1 MDRVLIDDLR
11 VLTVIG
17 ALPHER
23 EIAQPLRI
31 DLSIGLDL
39 RNAGRS
45 DELNDTVHYGLVCER
60 VAEMCRDSKDILLE
74 RLAAKIADV
83 VLEFDLVEVVD
94 VTLTKLRPPIAEEVQ
109 STSVVITRSRS
120 EAAAPPL
127 EDHEV
132 IVALGS
138 NLGDREGYL
147 RFAVAELGNVVAMSQ
162 VYETEPIGGPD
173 GQGAYL
179 NMVVKVQTSL
189 DPYAFIRRCQR
200 IEANALRQR
209 IVHWGPRTLDV
220 DMLFYDDVHINSE
233 RLTVPH
239 PRINERRFVLTPLSE
254 VAPERCP
261 EGWEQSLPPSAIHVR
276 GPLVR

>member
-1 MDRVLIDDLR
+1 VDHILIDDLR

-31 DLSIGLDL
+31 DLRLGVDL
-39 RNAGRS
+39 HNAGRS
-45 DELNDTVHYGLVCER
+45 DELTDTVHYGLVCER
-60 VAEMCRDSKDILLE
+60 VVAMAQDSKDILLE
-74 RLAAKIADV
+74 RLAAKVADV
-83 VLEFDLVEVVD
+83 VLEFDLVETVD
-94 VTLTKLRPPIAEEVQ
+94 VTLTKLRPPVPEAVGT
-109 STSVVITRSRS
+109 TSVVIHRSRA

-127 EDHEV
+127 ENHEV
-132 IVALGS
+132 VVALGS
-138 NLGDREGYL
+138 NLGDRIAYL
-147 RFAVAELGNVVAMSQ
+147 RFAVQELGNVVEMSQ
-162 VYETEPIGGPD
+162 VFETEPVGGPD
-173 GQGAYL
+173 DQGAYL

-189 DPYAFIRRCQR
+189 DPYAFMRRCQR

-209 IVHWGPRTLDV
+209 IVRWGPRTLDV
-220 DMLFYDDVHINSE
+220 DMLFYDDVQIDSE

-261 EGWEQSLPPSAIHVR
+261 DGWDLLLPPSEIHAR
-276 GPLVR
+276 GALVV

>member
-1 MDRVLIDDLR
+1 MDRILIEDLR
-11 VLTVIG
+11 VLTIIG

-31 DLSIGLDL
+31 DLSIGVDL
-39 RNAGRS
+39 HNAGRS

-60 VAEMCRDSKDILLE
+60 IVEMARDSKDILLE
-74 RLAAKIADV
+74 RLAAKVADV
-83 VLEFDLVEVVD
+83 VLEFDLVELVD
-94 VTLTKLRPPIAEEVQ
+94 VTVTKLRPPVPEAVGT
-109 STSVVITRSRS
+109 TSVCLTRTRA

-147 RFAVAELGNVVAMSQ
+147 RFAVGELGNVVSMSQ
-162 VYETEPIGGPD
+162 VYETEPVGGPD

-220 DMLFYDDVHINSE
+220 DMLFYDDVHIASE

-254 VAPERCP
+254 IAPERCP
-261 EGWEQSLPPSAIHVR
+261 DGWNESLPPSAIFVR
-276 GPLVR
+276 GPLVA

>member
-1 MDRVLIDDLR
+1 MDRILIDDLR
-11 VLTVIG
+11 VMTVIG

-23 EIAQPLRI
+23 EFAQPIRI

-39 RNAGRS
+39 RDAGRS

-60 VAEMCRDSKDILLE
+60 VAELARDSKDILLE
-74 RLAAKIADV
+74 RLAAKVADA
-83 VLEFDLVEVVD
+83 VLEFDLVDVVD
-94 VTLTKLRPPIAEEVQ
+94 VTLTKLRPPIPEEVQ
-109 STSVVITRSRS
+109 STSVVLSRTRA

-127 EDHEV
+127 EHHEV
-132 IVALGS
+132 VVALGS
-138 NLGDREGYL
+138 NLGDRIGYL
-147 RFAVAELGNVVAMSQ
+147 KFAVGELGNVVSMSQ
-162 VYETEPIGGPD
+162 VFETEPVGGPD

-209 IVHWGPRTLDV
+209 VVRWGPRTLDV
-220 DMLFYDDVHINSE
+220 DMLFYDDVHIDSE
-233 RLTVPH
+233 LLTVPH
-239 PRINERRFVLTPLSE
+239 PRVNERRFVLTPLSE

-261 EGWEQSLPPSAIHVR
+261 ADWQASLPPSEIHAR
-276 GPLVR
+276 GPLPI

>member
-109 STSVVITRSRS
+109 STSVVITRSRA

-209 IVHWGPRTLDV
+209 VVHWGPRTLDV
-220 DMLFYDDVHINSE
+220 DMLFYDDVHIDSE

-261 EGWEQSLPPSAIHVR
+261 AGWEQSLPPSDIHVR

>member
-1 MDRVLIDDLR
+1 MDRILIDDLR
-11 VLTVIG
+11 VTTIIG

-23 EIAQPLRI
+23 EIAQPLRF
-31 DLSIGLDL
+31 DLSIGVDL
-39 RNAGRS
+39 HQAGLT

-60 VAEMCRDSKDILLE
+60 IVEMARESKDILLE
-74 RLAAKIADV
+74 RLAAKAADV
-83 VLEFDLVEVVD
+83 VLEFDLVEQVEVR
-94 VTLTKLRPPIAEEVQ
+94 LTKLRPPLPEDVQ
-109 STSVVITRSRS
+109 STSVVITRTRA

-127 EDHEV
+127 VDHEV

-147 RFAVAELGNVVAMSQ
+147 RFAVGELGNVVAMSQ
-162 VYETEPIGGPD
+162 VYETEPVGGPD

-209 IVHWGPRTLDV
+209 VVRWGPRTLDV
-220 DMLFYDDVHINSE
+220 DMLFYDDVHIHSE
-233 RLTVPH
+233 HLTVPH
-239 PRINERRFVLTPLSE
+239 PRINERRFVLAPLSE
-254 VAPERCP
+254 VAPERCADN
-261 EGWEQSLPPSAIHVR
+261 WDALLPPSQIHVR
-276 GPLVR
+276 GPLAV

>member
-1 MDRVLIDDLR
+1 VDRILIDDLR
-11 VLTVIG
+11 VLTIIG

-45 DELNDTVHYGLVCER
+45 DELNDTVNYGLVCER
-60 VAEMCRDSKDILLE
+60 VVEMARDSKDILLE
-74 RLAAKIADV
+74 RLAAKVADV
-83 VLEFDLVEVVD
+83 VLEFDLVETVD
-94 VTLTKLRPPIAEEVQ
+94 VKVTKLRPPVPETVE
-109 STSVVITRSRS
+109 STSVAITRSRS

-138 NLGDREGYL
+138 NLGDRMGYL
-147 RFAVAELGNVVAMSQ
+147 RFAVGELGNVVAMSQ
-162 VYETEPIGGPD
+162 VFETEPVGGPED
-173 GQGAYL
+173 QGAYL

-220 DMLFYDDVHINSE
+220 DVLFYDDVRINSE

-239 PRINERRFVLTPLSE
+239 PRINERRFVLTPLME
-254 VAPERCP
+254 VAPEKCP
-261 EGWEQSLPPSAIHVR
+261 IGWQETLPPSEIHAR
-276 GPLVR
+276 GPLVF